1 MAAVCVAVISKQ
13 NFPLYLRSVNPQ
25 NEADLQFQYLVH
37 ASIDVVEEKVSTLGT
52 PKAGQDPREHY
63 LGLLYP
69 SEQYKVYGYAT
80 NTRVKFI
87 LVVENTTSQSRDTE
101 MKMLFKNLHVAYAD
115 MLCNPFYTPG
125 QKITSRTFNNAVSSI
140 FQMSKGFTSKE

>member
-13 NFPLYLRSVNPQ
+13 VGFWRRYRVRFYDDCGLLVAMQNFPLYLRSASPQ

-37 ASIDVVEEKVSTLGT
+37 ASIDVVEEKGEPSYGREGGECRWRPTPRSGLSAVSTLGT

-69 SEQYKVYGYAT
+69 SEQYKV
-80 NTRVKFI
+80 
-87 LVVENTTSQSRDTE
+87 
-101 MKMLFKNLHVAYAD
+101 
-115 MLCNPFYTPG
+115 
-125 QKITSRTFNNAVSSI
+125 
-140 FQMSKGFTSKE
+140 